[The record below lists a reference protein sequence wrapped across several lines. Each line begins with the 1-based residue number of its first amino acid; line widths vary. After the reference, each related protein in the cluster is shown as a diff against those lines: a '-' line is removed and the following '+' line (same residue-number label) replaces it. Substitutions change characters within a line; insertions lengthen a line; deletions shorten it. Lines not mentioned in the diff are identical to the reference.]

1 MKVGRIEATSE
12 EEFLTCYNSF
22 ITRPGKEEFLE
33 WLWRTDF
40 FTAPASTKFHGAK
53 EGGLVTH
60 SLNVFQRLVKM
71 ATQEDKLRGRTI
83 STYDMETLAICGLLH
98 DICKID
104 TYIQKVEVIQKE
116 DGTVEPKTYYSHSN
130 NNPQGHGEKSVILI
144 LQHGLAILP
153 EEITA
158 INWHMGGFD
167 SRAKGGSYDLSNAF
181 NESDLAVMLHLADM
195 QATYF
200 DEKEKQIPVI
210 PPLGKGSM
218 NSKEIFVGGEQ
229 GQELI
234 SNTCEGK

>member
-1 MKVGRIEATSE
+1 MEEREATSE

-22 ITRPGKEEFLE
+22 IRRPGKEEFLE
-33 WLWRTDF
+33 WLYRTDF
-40 FTAPASTKFHGAK
+40 FTAPASTKFHGAV

-60 SLNVFQRLVKM
+60 SVNVFERLVKM
-71 ATQEDKLRGRTI
+71 AAQEDRNKERKY
-83 STYDMETLAICGLLH
+83 STYDMDTLAICGLLH

-104 TYIQKVEVIQKE
+104 TYIPRVEEIKKE
-116 DGTVEPKTYYSHSN
+116 DGTVEQKTYYRHSKK
-130 NNPQGHGEKSVILI
+130 NPQGHGEKSVILI
-144 LQHGLAILP
+144 LQHGLAIFP

-218 NSKEIFVGGEQ
+218 NNKEMFVEGEQ